1 MATAFTLARVVGV
14 MAANELYR
22 REVTEK
28 VEAGWR
34 IEEETPERVTLVK
47 RTVGSPRTH
56 LVLAVLTIW
65 WAMGLPNLL
74 YGAYKYFG
82 AAERTVVWKGSAE
95 APDEAEAADVAT
107 DSGE

>member
-1 MATAFTLARVVGV
+1 
-14 MAANELYR
+14 MAANDLYR

-34 IEEETPERVTLVK
+34 IEEETPQRVTLVR
-47 RTVGSPRTH
+47 RTVGSARTH
-56 LVLAVLTIW
+56 LILAVLTIW

-74 YGAYKYFG
+74 YGAYRYF
-82 AAERTVVWKGSAE
+82 ANAERTVVWKEGAE
-95 APDEAEAADVAT
+95 PREEARAADVSP